1 MKEEK
6 SGLDEAVS
14 VASTSAQAVKG
25 MIKTGKAVSA
35 VAKGAAAGGP
45 YGAVAGA
52 VWGARKHIG
61 KIIFVIVLLLLL
73 PVPCHVPQ
81 ACL

>member
-45 YGAVAGA
+45 YGAGA
-52 VWGARKHIG
+52 HHDGAWMGSNGDTMETWSHIG
-61 KIIFVIVLLLLL
+61 
-73 PVPCHVPQ
+73 PCG
-81 ACL
+81 AI